1 MLSFGI
7 DTVPQSFCHSF
18 SALTMIRCSKSV
30 QKSAVQVC
38 QVTAVVMEAT
48 QLVLGQFKNFFIV
61 FKGELN
67 KVFVL
72 KIISER
78 CELVKLCHSNC
89 SGPVFLDTMYRNARR

>member
-1 MLSFGI
+1 M
-7 DTVPQSFCHSF
+7 
-18 SALTMIRCSKSV
+18 
-30 QKSAVQVC
+30 C

-78 CELVKLCHSNC
+78 CELVKLCHINC
-89 SGPVFLDTMYRNARR
+89 CGPVFLDTCIWFTITSYGMNTSRDMSQISGARIRCN